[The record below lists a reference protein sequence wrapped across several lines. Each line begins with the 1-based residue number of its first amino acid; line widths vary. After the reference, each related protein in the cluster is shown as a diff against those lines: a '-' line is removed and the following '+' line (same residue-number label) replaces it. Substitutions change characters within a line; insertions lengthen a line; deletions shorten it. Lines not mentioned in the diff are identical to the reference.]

1 MKSRKIITLVLVAML
16 LIGGTVAI
24 VAFSGPQTIAART
37 GHDEFVTPE
46 PAKGCVFKT
55 VFNEDA
61 PKRELDP
68 GFRHPTPENA
78 LKAVNKGLK
87 WLATAQHPDGGWGAG
102 SHAHQDV
109 IDPHAVVPDPATT
122 AMVSMAIM
130 RSGSSLTE
138 GPYKTQLNKA
148 MNYIL
153 KCIENTPDKQ
163 LNITTATGTQIQSK
177 LGGNIDVILSAQ
189 FLTNLLDYVGHDAN
203 LKMRVEKNLNVC
215 IQKIQRAQGSNGSIS
230 GAGWAGVLQSG
241 LAGTVLE
248 TAQSKG
254 MVVDSVALEKSRQY
268 QKDNYDV
275 SSGTVDAE
283 DGAGVVLYSVSNST
297 RSSAKEARKA
307 DEVIADAQKN
317 GTLPA
322 NAPVTVDNLKKA
334 GMTEDE
340 ALKYNTASQI
350 YNSAKLQA
358 QNKEV
363 MNGFGNNGGEEF
375 VSFLQTGESLVIGK
389 DYSWKKWYD
398 DVASTLLT
406 IQNNDGTWNGHH
418 CITSPVFCTATCIL
432 VLSINNDIE
441 TLVALGEE

>member
-1 MKSRKIITLVLVAML
+1 MTLVLVTIL

-24 VAFSGPQTIAART
+24 VAFTGPQPKAGIS
-37 GHDEFVTPE
+37 GHDDFMTP
-46 PAKGCVFKT
+46 PQPKGCVFKT

-78 LKAVNKGLK
+78 LTAVNKGLK
-87 WLATAQHPDGGWGAG
+87 WLASAQHPDGGWGAG
-102 SHAHQDV
+102 SHSAQNI
-109 IDPHAVVPDPATT
+109 IDPHAVVPEPATT

-138 GPYKTQLNKA
+138 GQYKTQLNKA
-148 MNYIL
+148 TQYIL
-153 KCIENTPDKQ
+153 KCIESTPDKQ
-163 LNITTATGTQIQSK
+163 LNITDLTSTQIQSK

-203 LKMRVEKNLNVC
+203 LKKRVEKNLNVC
-215 IQKIQRAQGSNGSIS
+215 IQKIQQAQGSNGSIAN
-230 GAGWAGVLQSG
+230 AGWAGVLQSG
-241 LAGTVLE
+241 LAGNVLE

-254 MVVDSVALEKSRQY
+254 MNVDSVALDKSRQY

-275 SSGTVDAE
+275 SSGAVDAE
-283 DGAGVVLYSVSNST
+283 DGAGVVLYSVSTTT
-297 RSSAKEARKA
+297 RSSAKESRKA
-307 DEVIADAQKN
+307 EETINDAMTK
-317 GTLPA
+317 GDLPK

-340 ALKYNTASQI
+340 ALKYNTAYQI
-350 YNSAKLQA
+350 YNSAKTQA

-363 MNGFGNNGGEEF
+363 MSGFGNNGGEEF
-375 VSFLQTGESLVIGK
+375 VSFLQTGESMVIGK

-418 CITSPVFCTATCIL
+418 CITSPVFCTATCIM
-432 VLSINNDIE
+432 VLSINNDIDA
-441 TLVALGEE
+441 LVAMGE